1 MRKIYIDCE
10 VYKDYFLLSA
20 LSASG
25 KIIDVEMYP
34 SKQLNKELLSSI
46 MRHNQTISF
55 NGLGYDLYI
64 ITAALQGYDN
74 LALKKLSDSIIQ
86 SNKPAWMIARDN
98 NLDIPAA
105 WNHIDVMEL
114 PLGRSSL
121 KIYGGRLNAP
131 KLQDLPIKP
140 DASITSDL
148 REPMRLYCHND
159 LYTTRLLAQAL
170 EKQIALRASMSDQ
183 YGIDLRSKS
192 DAQIA
197 ETVIKSELKKITGK
211 TYRKPEFSDGHT
223 FKYKNPGV
231 VNFKN
236 KTMCG
241 IFERILKTPF
251 ELGSNGSVV
260 LPSWLKENIE
270 MCGNSYKM
278 GIGGLHSCEKSQFVK
293 PGKDQLLFDLDVASY
308 YPNIILQQ
316 QLAPESLGKPFLK
329 VYQSIVERRIKA
341 KRRVARIEKKLK
353 ALELELSEHTS
364 KKIAEL
370 KEERAYLKTTSDT
383 LKICVNGSFR
393 KLGSKYSF
401 LYAPELLIQTT
412 ITGQLALLML
422 IEKVSSTGARVV
434 SANTDGIVILC
445 DKSQERSVLEQAFDW
460 ELETSYE
467 LERTDYKALASRDV
481 NNYCAVTLEGETKGK
496 GVFAKGGLA
505 KNPDCK
511 IVYEAVAAFLSDGVP
526 LEKTINECK
535 DLTKFIM
542 LRRVNGGAVWM
553 GQDLGKAVR
562 YYHSNDL
569 TLANESIN
577 YATNSNKVPKS
588 LGCRPAMD
596 LPEQFPG
603 DVDLQLYIE
612 KAKQLLKEVGFNA

>member
-10 VYKDYFLLSA
+10 VYSDYFLLSA
-20 LSASG
+20 LSNSG
-25 KIIDVEMYP
+25 KIIDVEMYHG
-34 SKQLNKELLSSI
+34 KQLDKELLSSI
-46 MRHNQTISF
+46 MQHNQTISF

-64 ITAALQGYDN
+64 ITAALQGYNN

-86 SNKPAWMIARDN
+86 SNKPAWMIARDS
-98 NLDIPAA
+98 NLDIPST
-105 WNHIDVMEL
+105 WNHIDIMEL
-114 PLGRSSL
+114 PLGRASL
-121 KIYGGRLNAP
+121 KIYGGRLDAP

-140 DASITSDL
+140 DQSITPEL

-183 YGIDLRSKS
+183 YGMDLRSKS

-251 ELGSNGSVV
+251 ELGGNGSVV
-260 LPSWLKENIE
+260 LPSWLKENTE
-270 MCGNSYKM
+270 LCGNAYKM

-341 KRRVARIEKKLK
+341 KKRAAEIEKELK
-353 ALELELSEHTS
+353 ALELELSEHII

-370 KEERAYLKTTSDT
+370 KEERSYLKTTSDT
-383 LKICVNGSFR
+383 LKISINGSFG

-412 ITGQLALLML
+412 MTGQLALLML
-422 IEKVSSTGARVV
+422 IEMVSSTGARVV

-445 DKSQERSVLEQAFDW
+445 DKSQERAVLEQAFDW

-467 LERTDYKALASRDV
+467 LERTDYKVLASRDV
-481 NNYCAVTLEGETKGK
+481 NNYCAVTLEGHTKGK
-496 GVFAKGGLA
+496 GCFAKGGLA

-511 IVYEAVAAFLSDGVP
+511 IVYEAVAAFLSNGVP

-535 DLTKFIM
+535 DLIKFIM
-542 LRRVNGGAVWM
+542 LRRVNGGAVWK
-553 GQDLGKAVR
+553 GQELGKAVR

-569 TLANESIN
+569 ALANESIN

-596 LPEQFPG
+596 LPEKFPC

>member
-20 LSASG
+20 LSTSG
-25 KIIDVEMYP
+25 KIIDVEMFEGQP
-34 SKQLNKELLSSI
+34 LDKELLSSI
-46 MRHNQTISF
+46 MLHNQTISF

-64 ITAALQGYDN
+64 ILAALEGFDN
-74 LALKKLSDSIIQ
+74 TALKKLSDSIIT
-86 SNKPAWMIARDN
+86 SKKPSWMIARDA
-98 NLDIPAA
+98 NLNIPSN
-105 WNHIDVMEL
+105 WDHIDIMEL

-140 DASITSDL
+140 DASITPDL

-170 EKQIALRASMSDQ
+170 EKQIKLRVNMSKQ
-183 YGIDLRSKS
+183 YGVDLRSKS

-211 TYRKPEFSDGHT
+211 TYRKPELPDGHAFKYRNPDIIT
-223 FKYKNPGV
+223 FKD
-231 VNFKN
+231 
-236 KTMCG
+236 KTMRG

-251 ELGSNGSVV
+251 ELGGNGSVV
-260 LPSWLKENIE
+260 LPTWLKENIE
-270 MCGNSYKM
+270 LCGNSYKM

-293 PGKDQLLFDLDVASY
+293 PGKDQYLFDLDVASY

-341 KRRVARIEKKLK
+341 KK
-353 ALELELSEHTS
+353 AGDKAT
-364 KKIAEL
+364 AN
-370 KEERAYLKTTSDT
+370 T
-383 LKICVNGSFR
+383 LKIAINGSFG

-422 IEKVSSTGARVV
+422 IEMVSGTGARVV

-445 DKSQERSVLEQAFDW
+445 DKSQERKVLEHAFNW

-467 LERTDYKALASRDV
+467 LERTDYRALASRDV
-481 NNYCAVTLEGETKGK
+481 NNYLAVTLEGETKGK

-511 IVYEAVAAFLSDGVP
+511 IIYEAVAAFLSEGTCIDT
-526 LEKTINECK
+526 TIESCK

-553 GQDLGKAVR
+553 GQELGKAVR
-562 YYHSNDL
+562 YYHSNDP
-569 TLANESIN
+569 TLAGESIN
-577 YATNSNKVPKS
+577 YVTNSNKVPKS

-596 LPEQFPG
+596 LPEQFPS
-603 DVDLQLYIE
+603 DVDTQLYID
-612 KAKQLLKEVGFNA
+612 KAVKLLEEVGFVDYA